1 MIDKIIDKY
10 NYWTKIIERRK
21 MAATAT
27 KGHQVH
33 MYNWCNFWSQDMWY
47 IDFIEKR
54 GLLKGKPNL
63 KLGLYSIFAPMW
75 LRIFDNSDIR
85 IFQARENLHKKVMEK
100 WLHQFVKDSIFAYLE
115 CIFAN
120 RYI

>member
-10 NYWTKIIERRK
+10 KYWAKIVERRK
-21 MAATAT
+21 MAASAT

-33 MYNWCNFWSQDMWY
+33 MYNWCNFWPQDMWY

-63 KLGLYSIFAPMW
+63 KVGLYSIFAPM
-75 LRIFDNSDIR
+75 
-85 IFQARENLHKKVMEK
+85 
-100 WLHQFVKDSIFAYLE
+100 
-115 CIFAN
+115 
-120 RYI
+120 